1 MTDQP
6 ALFETVI
13 TPYGATY
20 APAPASHGAAYGQG
34 EHAAVTAPE
43 HAEDIDRRF
52 DAWLRANPH
61 VLAEFVRRALA
72 YQRAGY
78 RTLRGKRIIEDM
90 RDDYQAHIATGGEP
104 WKLNNTYTSRLVRAA
119 EKACSQLA
127 RCFEQR
133 ELRS

>member
-1 MTDQP
+1 MTDQLT
-6 ALFETVI
+6 LFETTV
-13 TPYGATY
+13 TPYDVTY
-20 APAPASHGAAYGQG
+20 GG
-34 EHAAVTAPE
+34 HAAVTTPE

-119 EKACSQLA
+119 EKACPQLA
-127 RCFEQR
+127 GCFEQR

>member
-1 MTDQP
+1 MTDQLT
-6 ALFETVI
+6 LFDTTV

-20 APAPASHGAAYGQG
+20 SPAPAPRGAAYGQG
-34 EHAAVTAPE
+34 QHAAVTSPE
-43 HAEDIDRRF
+43 HDDDLDRRF

-119 EKACSQLA
+119 EKACPQLA
-127 RCFEQR
+127 GCFEQR